1 MQYTG
6 DLVEGRFVHRPNR
19 FVAHCEVPE
28 DGEEEARCFC
38 PNPGRLHEF
47 RTPGRRV
54 LLERAPPGTD
64 RSTDYKLLA
73 FHYND
78 RWVSVDTHL
87 PNKLVAQALEEGRIE
102 PFAAYPEV
110 RAEVP
115 YGDSRLDFLLSS
127 PDGDVPDHLVE
138 VKSVTLVVPR
148 DVYGTPDF
156 DPAATYEGFRDGLGL
171 FPDAVTTRGAR
182 HVRELTSALDDG
194 FDASVLWILQRDDA
208 NTVMPCP
215 ETDPDFAQAC
225 REARDAGV
233 AFHAVSAR
241 CTRKGVELAGPVDV
255 RIP

>member
-1 MQYTG
+1 MQYDG
-6 DLVEGRFVHRPNR
+6 DLVEGTFQHRPNR
-19 FVAHCEVPE
+19 FVVHCDVPA
-28 DGEEEARCFC
+28 DGETEARCFC

-47 RTPGRRV
+47 RTRGRPV
-54 LLERAPPGTD
+54 LLERAPPGSD

-87 PNKLVAQALEEGRIE
+87 PNQLVAQALEAGGIE
-102 PFAAYPEV
+102 PFQRYPDV

-127 PDGDVPDHLVE
+127 PDESVPDHLVE

-148 DVYGTPDF
+148 DVYGTPAF
-156 DPAATYEGFRDGLGL
+156 DPAATYEGFQEGLGL

-182 HVRELTSALDDG
+182 HVRELTDALDEG
-194 FDASVLWILQRDDA
+194 YDASVLWIVQRDDA
-208 NTVMPCP
+208 GLVMPCP
-215 ETDPDFAQAC
+215 ETDPDFTEAC
-225 REARDAGV
+225 RAAEAAGV
-233 AFHAVSAR
+233 AFHAVEAH
-241 CTRKGVELAGPVDV
+241 CTRKGVELGGSVSV